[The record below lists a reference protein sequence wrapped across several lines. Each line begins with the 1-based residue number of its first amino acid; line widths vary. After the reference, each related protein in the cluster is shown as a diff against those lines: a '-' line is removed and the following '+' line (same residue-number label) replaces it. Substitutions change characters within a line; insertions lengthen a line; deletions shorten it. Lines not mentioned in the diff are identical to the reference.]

1 MKKDIKKSVM
11 PATVAP
17 VQRETAAT
25 ISRDGGAI
33 SPLAER
39 ATKPHLDIPDEIA
52 NKLYGTTPFAGDDA
66 E

>member
-1 MKKDIKKSVM
+1 MKKDIKKSMM

-25 ISRDGGAI
+25 ASRCCEVNAI
-33 SPLAER
+33 AASH
-39 ATKPHLDIPDEIA
+39 ATEDVYRGVEGYTLGWD
-52 NKLYGTTPFAGDDA
+52 PFAGDDA

>member
-1 MKKDIKKSVM
+1 MM

-25 ISRDGGAI
+25 VSRDGGAI
-33 SPLAER
+33 AAAMVPV
-39 ATKPHLDIPDEIA
+39 TGPGYPC
-52 NKLYGTTPFAGDDA
+52 AGDDA

>member
-1 MKKDIKKSVM
+1 MKKDIKKSMM

-25 ISRDGGAI
+25 ASRCCEVNEITAI
-33 SPLAER
+33 AAQMQVMMGVAPR
-39 ATKPHLDIPDEIA
+39 DCD
-52 NKLYGTTPFAGDDA
+52 PFAGDDA